1 MKRHAQGNPKGC
13 SSKEQSTP
21 PSADH
26 ASTKSAELDLQ
37 ELLRSWDPENNDCS
51 HPCCIQ
57 AVELESNKKAGYAL
71 YLEQYEKL
79 DAQLR
84 DRAKGTVFADWQVL

>member
-1 MKRHAQGNPKGC
+1 MTATDSVDPVIQAILRADHLSEETHIGYSKRLGLHCC

-57 AVELESNKKAGYAL
+57 AVELISNK
-71 YLEQYEKL
+71 ES
-79 DAQLR
+79 
-84 DRAKGTVFADWQVL
+84 